1 MVEITKNG
9 KTLTVSMGAF
19 KDNFKDQGWKISSK
33 NDTEVEAKSASTSED
48 FETEDDMPEEV
59 EETEEV
65 DESEWDE
72 LEDEDV
78 EKPISEMSKD
88 ELREKAA
95 SLGLDVPSNCK
106 ISQLR
111 EMVREAMQ

>member
-1 MVEITKNG
+1 MVNITKNG
-9 KTLTVSMGAF
+9 KSLTVSMGAF
-19 KDNFKDQGWKISSK
+19 KDNFKDQGWIISSD
-33 NDTEVEAKSASTSED
+33 NNMEVEADEASTSED

-106 ISQLR
+106 VSQLR